1 MNRPTLETYHQNGEL
16 CMLKQSILLVMM
28 LLLISACDLMI
39 SVEDAGGN
47 NTGGTG
53 TTGTGSGNNTGGN
66 PTGGEVG
73 QVTNVVDGDTIDVMI
88 DGEEVRVRYVGVN
101 TPERDEVCYSE
112 AVDANRRLVQ
122 GQTVTLVR
130 DTSETDRYGRLL
142 RYIYVGNTFVN
153 QVLVEQGY
161 AEAVLYDPD
170 DQYFNAF
177 SRLEQ
182 AAANAGLG
190 CHPTGIFADESTTR

>member
-1 MNRPTLETYHQNGEL
+1 
-16 CMLKQSILLVMM
+16 MLKRLILLAML

-47 NTGGTG
+47 TGS

-66 PTGGEVG
+66 PTGGETG
-73 QVTNVVDGDTIDVMI
+73 QVTNVIDGDTIDVMLN
-88 DGEEVRVRYVGVN
+88 GEVVRVRYVGVN
-101 TPERDEVCYSE
+101 TPERDEVCYSD
-112 AVDANRRLVQ
+112 AVSANRRMVEN
-122 GQTVTLVR
+122 QTVTLVR

-142 RYIYVGNTFVN
+142 RYIYVGGTFVN

-170 DQYFNAF
+170 DQYFNTF
-177 SRLEQ
+177 SQLEQ
-182 AAANAGLG
+182 AAARAGLG

>member
-1 MNRPTLETYHQNGEL
+1 
-16 CMLKQSILLVMM
+16 MLKRLILLAML

-47 NTGGTG
+47 TGN
-53 TTGTGSGNNTGGN
+53 TTGTGSGGNTSGTTGTVSGGN
-66 PTGGEVG
+66 PTGGETG
-73 QVTNVVDGDTIDVMI
+73 LVTNVIDGDTIDVMLN
-88 DGEEVRVRYVGVN
+88 GEVVRVRYVGVN
-101 TPERDEVCYSE
+101 TPERDEVCYSD
-112 AVDANRRLVQ
+112 ATNANRLMVE
-122 GQTVTLVR
+122 GQTVTMVR
-130 DTSETDRYGRLL
+130 DTSNTDRYGRLL

-170 DQYFNAF
+170 DQYFNTF

-182 AAANAGLG
+182 AAANARLG